1 MLQLVELVELLIYL
15 CTMWSMF
22 TSFRVCAAVPLQSE
36 RNTTSILQP
45 RPCWEKEEFSI
56 VKECAPC
63 SDYEKTVHVECTFTG
78 FVEEVKC
85 TSDQKYR
92 SSSNSQKYLS
102 PSSTYVI
109 GSYVDYTNW
118 MLSLPLQESE
128 VIQLPPLSP
137 LLTAAGGPFWM
148 TVQLHLGAC
157 DYSVVQLKWRN

>member
-92 SSSNSQKYLS
+92 SCRSVEMEELKFWKFEGV
-102 PSSTYVI
+102 VI
-109 GSYVDYTNW
+109 LVG
-118 MLSLPLQESE
+118 
-128 VIQLPPLSP
+128 VIFAIIVMFRQRTLDKRAEQRVRRQL
-137 LLTAAGGPFWM
+137 GEI
-148 TVQLHLGAC
+148 
-157 DYSVVQLKWRN
+157 